1 MTGPRAT
8 LDTAVS
14 HLIAVVAIIQ
24 GTLPAFFAN
33 TASGT
38 LRTLFTIGSN
48 LASHAEGCHLVFGVM
63 DVDGATL
70 NLAVHLLVAT
80 SAHMSAGMAVA
91 AFAAG
96 ILHVTLGAMVT
107 TNSAFPGRVA
117 AVADNRAIV
126 IRVICGDRAT
136 LVGST
141 LADFA
146 GVFGRPLIITNHA

>member
-1 MTGPRAT
+1 MTARRAT
-8 LDTAVS
+8 LDTTVR
-14 HLIAVVAIIQ
+14 HLLAVVAIIQ

-80 SAHMSAGMAVA
+80 SAHMSAGPGVA
-91 AFAAG
+91 ALAAG
-96 ILHVTLGAMVT
+96 ILHVTLGVMVT
-107 TNSAFPGRVA
+107 TNSACPGL
-117 AVADNRAIV
+117 VADVAENGAVV
-126 IRVICGDRAT
+126 IRVIGGERAT

-141 LADFA
+141 LA
-146 GVFGRPLIITNHA
+146 G